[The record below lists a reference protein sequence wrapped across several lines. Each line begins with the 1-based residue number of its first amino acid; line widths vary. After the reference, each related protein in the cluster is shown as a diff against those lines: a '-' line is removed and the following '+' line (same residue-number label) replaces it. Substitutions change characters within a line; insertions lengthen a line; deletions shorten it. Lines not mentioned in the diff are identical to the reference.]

1 LGEELKRE
9 RERREAAEV
18 KLESTWQQVF
28 EVLKPQQQRSIAN
41 ISFEELHNVTDG
53 FEASKIGRGGFGSVF
68 PTHRLPSLPHS
79 GRCAVKK
86 LLGAGGMQG
95 LTDEIR
101 VLSVCWHEHLLP
113 LVGFCLD
120 EPMPCLVYP
129 LMVGSLESRV
139 VNPPRGQQRFGWQE
153 RVLAIRD
160 ATRALV
166 YLHMPLETRSPVLH
180 RDIKPSNILLD
191 AQGNAKLAD
200 VGVGKNA
207 RELQSGVHSST
218 HRVIGTPGFIDP
230 LYTRV
235 RTHTYMRSCMVH
247 YSALSPLRCSCGG
260 SNQDRRLACRSRENS
275 VSSPMG
281 MPWAFRCLCVWQGV
295 PQMTS
300 IALSMARHALNRS
313 RTLLRSGLPTLLSKR

>member
-1 LGEELKRE
+1 
-9 RERREAAEV
+9 
-18 KLESTWQQVF
+18 
-28 EVLKPQQQRSIAN
+28 
-41 ISFEELHNVTDG
+41 
-53 FEASKIGRGGFGSVF
+53 
-68 PTHRLPSLPHS
+68 
-79 GRCAVKK
+79 VKK

-230 LYTRV
+230 LYTRSGKFSELTDGYAMGVSLLMCLGGRPAIAVVDRFGDALEGLAPAATFTDPTAEWPPDVAEQALEVV
-235 RTHTYMRSCMVH
+235 RGLIWGRRPPQRMVLSQALRLLEAMADAQRLRPGIRDDGEDAERSCIICM
-247 YSALSPLRCSCGG
+247 SAPRSVRFSCGHALQCCTVNG
-260 SNQDRRLACRSRENS
+260 CAAAVLRRGICPNCRVPISSMADR
-275 VSSPMG
+275 G
-281 MPWAFRCLCVWQGV
+281 GH
-295 PQMTS
+295 
-300 IALSMARHALNRS
+300 IALE
-313 RTLLRSGLPTLLSKR
+313 RTFVAVN